1 MQSWAEQYLNHLDK
15 NAGVEAEFS
24 RISEPGDFPPVTVV
38 TYRDVPENGFITSFT
53 TGLSAVSHPSWK
65 FGRPELC
72 ISVESRDL
80 AWGWAIGDV
89 ANKLRGQCPFCYGEI
104 INFGTQVSDE
114 SEISA
119 FVVFAPSFMDKEQSE
134 IELPEWKVNIAQ
146 MYPIYEGE
154 VGLIEDI
161 GLQAFFQN
169 KEIDFYNIKR
179 EDFSKRK

>member
-1 MQSWAEQYLNHLDK
+1 M
-15 NAGVEAEFS
+15 
-24 RISEPGDFPPVTVV
+24 
-38 TYRDVPENGFITSFT
+38 
-53 TGLSAVSHPSWK
+53 
-65 FGRPELC
+65 
-72 ISVESRDL
+72 ESRDL

-89 ANKLRGQCPFCYGEI
+89 ANKLRGHCPFCYGEI
-104 INFGTQVSDE
+104 INFGTQVSNE

-154 VGLIEDI
+154 VGLIENI